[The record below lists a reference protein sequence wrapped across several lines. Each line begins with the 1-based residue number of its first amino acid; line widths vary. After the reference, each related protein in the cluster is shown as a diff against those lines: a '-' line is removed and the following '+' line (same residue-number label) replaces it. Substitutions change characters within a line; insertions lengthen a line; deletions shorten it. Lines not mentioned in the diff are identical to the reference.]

1 MKQQKRAPSGPVV
14 PPPPPSSPWWQQN
27 WIALATVGIILA
39 AAWWGADLLARR
51 ARSGPPSA
59 GTALSTLPEP
69 ARALISD
76 ADRASRANPTSAA
89 AIGALA
95 QAYHASLLDD
105 EAVDAYAKAEA
116 LDPAAWEWTYLRGL
130 VLEEHGRLPEA
141 RAAFERVV
149 QQNANHGLA
158 WFKLGEMAFKDGALD
173 EAERAYRRAR
183 EAPAAPPFTVT
194 GVPSRRVMPLAAYA
208 DLGLARVAME
218 RGQSAQAIAMLDTI
232 VETHPTFGP
241 ARSLRG
247 NGVAAASSVQR
258 AYVPPADPALDA
270 IVARSTMRDL
280 LLKHAA
286 LAARAGDREWREY
299 LVRRAAQFNP
309 DDPNVLMETAAMLQA
324 TNRATE
330 ALEVLRRH
338 ERLVPGDHHTL
349 VEQGRSLSDL
359 GRLEEA
365 EAVLRRAVRVRDAA
379 AEYNL
384 GTVLDRQG
392 RTDEARERYER
403 ALAIDPFHSRAL
415 NNLGVL
421 LDRSGRSDQAIATLQ
436 RSIQA
441 DPENAEAYSNLGSA
455 LIGARR
461 LPDAL
466 RALET
471 AIALNPDAPDAH
483 NNRGIALAQSG
494 RLQEAAAEFDTAL
507 RLNPNH
513 PNARRNLDQLR
524 RMQ

>member
-1 MKQQKRAPSGPVV
+1 MARKPKQPASREPVV
-14 PPPPPSSPWWQQN
+14 APAPATSSWQRPVAAAAAVA
-27 WIALATVGIILA
+27 IVLA
-39 AAWWGADLLARR
+39 AAWLAADLLARR
-51 ARSGPPSA
+51 ARSRSDPPVTGLPALPGPA
-59 GTALSTLPEP
+59 QEQIRQAERA
-69 ARALISD
+69 ARAD
-76 ADRASRANPTSAA
+76 PDSAA
-89 AIGALA
+89 AAGELGRV
-95 QAYHASLLDD
+95 YHATLLD
-105 EAVDAYAKAEA
+105 EPAIDAYARAES
-116 LDPAAWEWTYLRGL
+116 LDSSSWQWTYLRGL

-149 QQNANHGLA
+149 QLNDGHGLA
-158 WFKLGEMAFKDGALD
+158 WFKLAEMAFKDGALD
-173 EAERAYRRAR
+173 EAEQAYRRA
-183 EAPAAPPFTVT
+183 ATAPPVDPFTT
-194 GVPSRRVMPLAAYA
+194 PGVSSRRVRPLEAYA
-208 DLGLARVAME
+208 NVGLARVARE
-218 RGQSAQAIAMLDTI
+218 RGLVA
-232 VETHPTFGP
+232 P
-241 ARSLRG
+241 ATATPDPG
-247 NGVAAASSVQR
+247 HR

-270 IVARSTMRDL
+270 IVSRSAMRDL

-286 LAARAGDREWREY
+286 MAARGGDREWREF

-309 DDPNVLMETAAMLQA
+309 DDPNVLMEMAAMLQA

-421 LDRSGRSDQAIATLQ
+421 LDRSGQSDRAIATLQ
-436 RSIQA
+436 RSVQA

-455 LIGARR
+455 FIGARR
-461 LPDAL
+461 LPEAL
-466 RALET
+466 RALDT
-471 AIALNPDAPDAH
+471 AVALDPDAPDAH

-494 RLQEAAAEFDTAL
+494 RLPEAAAEFETAL

-513 PNARRNLDQLR
+513 ANARRNMDQIK
-524 RMQ
+524 RMAP

>member
-1 MKQQKRAPSGPVV
+1 MARKPKRSASREPVAAP
-14 PPPPPSSPWWQQN
+14 PPPPPSRQRPW
-27 WIALATVGIILA
+27 A
-39 AAWWGADLLARR
+39 AAAAIAIVLTGAWFAADFLARR
-51 ARSGPPSA
+51 AERQSETSVA
-59 GTALSTLPEP
+59 GLPLLPEP
-69 ARALISD
+69 VREQIREAERA
-76 ADRASRANPTSAA
+76 AQANANAA
-89 AIGALA
+89 AAVGELGRT
-95 QAYHASLLDD
+95 YHASLLD
-105 EAVDAYAKAEA
+105 EPAIDAYAKAES
-116 LDPAAWEWTYLRGL
+116 LDPSAWQWPYLRGL

-141 RAAFERVV
+141 KAAFGRVV
-149 QQNANHGLA
+149 QLNEGLGLA
-158 WFKLGEMAFKDGALD
+158 WFKLAEIAFKDGALD
-173 EAERAYRRAR
+173 QAEEGYRRA
-183 EAPAAPPFTVT
+183 AHAPPIEPFTT
-194 GVPSRRVMPLAAYA
+194 PGVSSRRVRPLEAYA
-208 DLGLARVAME
+208 TLGLARVAKE
-218 RGQSAQAIAMLDTI
+218 RGQSQ
-232 VETHPTFGP
+232 P
-241 ARSLRG
+241 ATTAPDAG
-247 NGVAAASSVQR
+247 KR
-258 AYVPPADPALDA
+258 AYVPPADRELDA
-270 IVARSTMRDL
+270 IVARSAMRDL

-286 LAARAGDREWREY
+286 RAARGGDREWREF

-330 ALEVLRRH
+330 ALEILRRH

-349 VEQGRSLSDL
+349 VEQGRSLADL

-392 RTDEARERYER
+392 RTEDARERYER

-421 LDRSGRSDQAIATLQ
+421 LDRSGQSDRAIATLK
-436 RSIQA
+436 RSVEA

-461 LPDAL
+461 LPEAL
-466 RALET
+466 RALDAAL
-471 AIALNPDAPDAH
+471 AIDPEAPDAH

-494 RLQEAAAEFDTAL
+494 RFPEAAAEFETAL

-513 PNARRNLDQLR
+513 ANARRNIEQLR
-524 RMQ
+524 RMGR

>member
-1 MKQQKRAPSGPVV
+1 MAA
-14 PPPPPSSPWWQQN
+14 
-27 WIALATVGIILA
+27 IAIVLA
-39 AAWWGADLLARR
+39 AAWWGADVLARR
-51 ARSGPPSA
+51 AQRGSESPGTEISA
-59 GTALSTLPEP
+59 LPAP
-69 ARALISD
+69 AREQLRQAE
-76 ADRASRANPTSAA
+76 RAAGANPASAA
-89 AIGALA
+89 AIGELG

-105 EAVDAYAKAEA
+105 KAIDAYARAEA
-116 LDPAAWEWTYLRGL
+116 LDPASWQWTYLRGL

-141 RAAFERVV
+141 RTAFERVV
-149 QQNANHGLA
+149 QQYPDHGLA
-158 WFKLGEMAFKDGALD
+158 WFKLAEMAFKDGALD
-173 EAERAYRRAR
+173 QAEQAYRRAS
-183 EAPAAPPFTVT
+183 AAPPTQPLTVP
-194 GVPSRRVMPLAAYA
+194 GVSSRRVTPLEAYA
-208 DLGLARVAME
+208 DLGLARVATE
-218 RGQSAQAIAMLDTI
+218 RGQAA
-232 VETHPTFGP
+232 P
-241 ARSLRG
+241 A
-247 NGVAAASSVQR
+247 VAVSDPGRR
-258 AYVPPADPALDA
+258 AYVPPADPALDV
-270 IVARSTMRDL
+270 IVARSVMRDL

-286 LAARAGDREWREY
+286 LAARGGDREWREY

-309 DDPNVLMETAAMLQA
+309 DDPNVLMEMAAMLQA

-330 ALEVLRRH
+330 ALDVLRRH

-421 LDRSGRSDQAIATLQ
+421 LDRSGRSDLAIATLQ
-436 RSIQA
+436 RSVQA
-441 DPENAEAYSNLGSA
+441 NPENAEAYSNLGSA
-455 LIGARR
+455 LIGAKR
-461 LPDAL
+461 LPEAL
-466 RALET
+466 RALD
-471 AIALNPDAPDAH
+471 AAVALDPDAPDTH

-494 RLQEAAAEFDTAL
+494 RLQEAAGEFETAL

-513 PNARRNLDQLR
+513 ANARRNLDQIR
-524 RMQ
+524 RMAQ